1 MSSRRPSHGAD
12 GPSGIMS
19 TADANTPMR
28 HPRPLTAA
36 ELHLELEKEQEAVV
50 CPLFILRILPD
61 DLTHARR
68 STVSHANSQHSAP
81 NTLPPSPATLR
92 KPAPTKPWILAS
104 HTQHPHVNTA
114 HPRTLQTVVL
124 ALLRS
129 PRVTST
135 STTLNPLP
143 LSPASRK
150 PPSIAPP
157 LPQVLLPQTPLSVAT
172 PLSAAPRATP
182 HQPSLQPP
190 LPLSLTVHLYR
201 KLPVKSPQPAPSPS
215 LQSRPTHQPPT
226 SPKSPHR
233 APNSTWSSKKTK
245 PYVNVSKPSS
255 ALSAAAETASPP
267 TQASTR
273 TTPTLASKHLWPVR
287 ASVLGLQT
295 WLE

>member
-1 MSSRRPSHGAD
+1 MFS
-12 GPSGIMS
+12 
-19 TADANTPMR
+19 
-28 HPRPLTAA
+28 PRPAI
-36 ELHLELEKEQEAVV
+36 
-50 CPLFILRILPD
+50 FSD
-61 DLTHARR
+61 DLTHPLR

-81 NTLPPSPATLR
+81 NTLPLSPATPR

-135 STTLNPLP
+135 STTLNPPLP
-143 LSPASRK
+143 SPASRK

-172 PLSAAPRATP
+172 PLSAVPRATP
-182 HQPSLQPP
+182 HQPSPRP
-190 LPLSLTVHLYR
+190 LPPLSLTALPYR
-201 KLPVKSPQPAPSPS
+201 KPPAKSPQPAPSPS
-215 LQSRPTHQPPT
+215 VQSHPTHPHPA

-233 APNSTWSSKKTK
+233 APNSTWSNKKTK
-245 PYVNVSKPSS
+245 PYVNVSKPSN
-255 ALSAAAETASPP
+255 APSAAAETASLP
-267 TQASTR
+267 TQASTP

-287 ASVLGLQT
+287 V
-295 WLE
+295 